1 MLKIIVPSYQVNPHF
16 KLSNIKI
23 EINKGEIYSLIGK
36 SGSGKSTV
44 AKIAVGINVSNESS
58 IISNDNEL
66 NESIDRLIPQFANA
80 GYVPQ
85 SLRLKPHHTVREY
98 LDLLLQKETKKSL
111 SKSLSKY
118 IELFHIQAILDS
130 KIHQLSGGER
140 QKLALIEAISKPIEY
155 LVLDEPFSQLDTEQK
170 LEFTNIIHEV
180 IITKHIPCLLISH
193 DLSDVIRLSH
203 KIGIT
208 EKGKIIFQGDN
219 QKFWKSKNTVVC
231 RLKNAMI
238 TWKNQ
243 TDLLLKS
250 QSLL

>member
-23 EINKGEIYSLIGK
+23 GIKKGEIYSLIGK

-44 AKIAVGINVSNESS
+44 AKIAVGINVSDESS
-58 IISNDNEL
+58 ILSNDKEL
-66 NESIDRLIPQFANA
+66 NETTDRLIPQFTCA

-85 SLRLKPHHTVREY
+85 SLHLKPHHTVRDY
-98 LDLLLQKETKKSL
+98 LDFLFQKETKISQAKSL
-111 SKSLSKY
+111 TRY
-118 IELFHIQAILDS
+118 IKLFHIHAILDS

-140 QKLALIEAISKPIEY
+140 QKLALIEAISKPIDY

-170 LEFTNIIHEV
+170 LEFTNIIREV
-180 IITKHIPCLLISH
+180 ITSKQIPCLLISH
-193 DLSDVIRLSH
+193 DLSDVIRLSQ
-203 KIGIT
+203 KIGIA

-219 QKFWKSKNTVVC
+219 QKFWKSKNSVVC

-243 TDLLLKS
+243 TDQLLKN